1 MCESDKIFVTSMRGC
16 VIVWVWGEGERVREI
31 WGLEGCGCRIGAEH
45 LICGDFGEDV
55 R

>member
-1 MCESDKIFVTSMRGC
+1 M
-16 VIVWVWGEGERVREI
+16 WVWGEDERAREI
-31 WGLEGCGCRIGAEH
+31 WEARRMGRMFGAEH